1 MTDPQPDNVTELE
14 QATSRQLRPGAPLD
28 NDTAELRDGWL
39 ALGRSLDAENASFRE
54 EDLLARLL
62 TDSESPLVVPRPPAP
77 SRERFWPALLASAL
91 ALAILVG
98 VVHVWFANESN
109 EALVGNG
116 PTSSLGDD
124 VTSIAAEWSD
134 PLDDELDAAAY
145 RVRTLVAQ
153 GTVVDDSLGNL
164 ADHMESM
171 SDELTHSSL

>member
-1 MTDPQPDNVTELE
+1 MTDPQPDNLSELE
-14 QATSRQLRPGAPLD
+14 QATSRKLPPGAPLD

-39 ALGRSLDAENASFRE
+39 ALGRSLDVENAGFRE

-62 TDSESPLVVPRPPAP
+62 TDSESALVAPRPPAP

-91 ALAILVG
+91 ALAILVAA
-98 VVHVWFANESN
+98 VRFWFANENN
-109 EALVGNG
+109 EDLAGNA
-116 PTSSLGDD
+116 PTSGQSDD
-124 VTSIAAEWSD
+124 PATIAAEWSD